1 MLIPITSEEA
11 EAFDFDGYS
20 EEECRRACSDMLR
33 NSHTGMMSWAEKN
46 FRMKLIDNLYHM
58 RYYKDNQTIYLNSKK
73 GEK

>member
-1 MLIPITSEEA
+1 MTLIPINQRED
-11 EAFDFDGYS
+11 DFEWDDYTPD
-20 EEECRRACSDMLR
+20 ERKRAWDDMLH
-33 NSHTGMMSWAEKN
+33 NANTGMMSWAEKN